1 MTTATI
7 MTTTIKIGM
16 CVSDR
21 EGLSV
26 ILSRI
31 RLRSNF
37 VLKDDGFEDDDHDDD
52 GGHAGAF

>member
-1 MTTATI
+1 
-7 MTTTIKIGM
+7 M